1 MSRGFDGA
9 TPRDRAIEVAGFL
22 AEAGVRRVRLT
33 GGGPAREHDT
43 RVTNLP
49 GEIERCLNDAER
61 LTIEEVGGPI
71 RIEISRDIARLTRAA
86 AGDPPG

>member
-9 TPRDRAIEVAGFL
+9 TPRERAIEVAGFL

-33 GGGPAREHDT
+33 GGGPAREHDA
-43 RVTNLP
+43 RVTDLP
-49 GEIERCLNDAER
+49 GEIERRLNDAAR
-61 LTIEEVGGPI
+61 VMIEQVNGPI
-71 RIEISRDIARLTRAA
+71 RIEIDRDQARLTRAA